1 MYSRGLHRNI
11 LGELFNK
18 RTGIAY
24 TKNYNNFEE
33 KIEKFPTND
42 KLKIFATIYEKTYFK
57 NLFQEI
63 RQMIRLE
70 PSKEDKISKICENC
84 VPNLRLL
91 LTKNRKKILPNYGE
105 ILSYVIEEIFDYESG
120 IITFGSEKEF
130 IDKIKLFPKSNLEEI
145 QKFVI
150 EESAYFDSLFSDLK
164 IALGVESILPSL
176 VKRNALCDLLE
187 KSIKDL
193 KNLLNLQV
201 LNLRPLWNEI
211 FDDENGI
218 AASTNLQE
226 FQNKVTNFPNKISPI
241 LKEIVDEN
249 KDFFEKVFEDLRNIL
264 GIEEISIMP
273 KQSFNNMQ
281 RNEKIRCFDSIIQT
295 MKDFKNEFNDIDEI
309 DVLCQIGSRF
319 CHSPTM
325 GNNKILASI
334 FKDLAEMR
342 DEFYSQF
349 KLRMPMDDVIFLK
362 LCIGLSDNDQKVL
375 KNMLEPYVKMPGLTA
390 IQTYFKESLIPKS
403 RPFILDDKIVLLEV
417 AQLQYLSLD
426 LEVLHSSNLLGA

>member
-1 MYSRGLHRNI
+1 M
-11 LGELFNK
+11 E
-18 RTGIAY
+18 
-24 TKNYNNFEE
+24 
-33 KIEKFPTND
+33 
-42 KLKIFATIYEKTYFK
+42 
-57 NLFQEI
+57 
-63 RQMIRLE
+63 
-70 PSKEDKISKICENC
+70 
-84 VPNLRLL
+84 V
-91 LTKNRKKILPNYGE
+91 
-105 ILSYVIEEIFDYESG
+105 
-120 IITFGSEKEF
+120 EKEF

-281 RNEKIRCFDSIIQT
+281 RNKKIRCFDSIIQT
-295 MKDFKNEFNDIDEI
+295 IKDFKNEFNDIDEI

-390 IQTYFKESLIPKS
+390 IQTYFKASLIPKS
-403 RPFILDDKIVLLEV
+403 RPFF
-417 AQLQYLSLD
+417 
-426 LEVLHSSNLLGA
+426 